1 MKKVKDVMTR
11 DVEVVRPNDT
21 LATAA
26 ARMKELN
33 IGSMPVC
40 DGRRLMG
47 MLTDR
52 DITVRA
58 TSAGRDP
65 MATRVQEMMTPEV
78 ITTFDED
85 DVDKAAKTMQQHQIR
100 RLPVV
105 DRAHQLVGIV
115 SIGDLAV
122 ETGDDKLIGQTLEEI
137 SEPAQPD
144 R

>member
-11 DVEVVRPNDT
+11 DVEVVRPDDT

-26 ARMKELN
+26 VRMKELN

-58 TSAGRDP
+58 TAAGRDP
-65 MATRVQEMMTPEV
+65 MATRVREMMTPEV
-78 ITTFDED
+78 VTAFDED
-85 DVDKAAKTMQQHQIR
+85 DVKQAAKTMQQHQIR

-122 ETGDDKLIGQTLEEI
+122 ETGDDKLVGQTLEEI